1 MAQTLIKINY
11 EGEKCAGLYLV
22 DEDFGGSVITKS
34 DAPQGRATYK
44 LVLRQTVS
52 ILGHGKITSKET
64 FVKQGT
70 TFLKAIQ
77 SVIAER
83 EVMKQRVIDK
93 ATGVTAKR
101 DKETQEQILKDKLTL
116 NVLWDDYYQYKT
128 TTTRQPRKQKKWD
141 TKQGTT
147 GYIMKI
153 SYNSLVK
160 ERLGSMLVKDI
171 KKKHIQEH
179 VDYLIDGLGK
189 AQRTAKTVTIMLKPM
204 FDWHFDKEE
213 IDRRNPAQ
221 IEWGALNNERN
232 VLVDFEDMQK
242 LYKLMFTY
250 KDKKYRNVFIWLASG
265 RRISEVLSLHTKF
278 IKDDYFTVIA
288 ENNKAGVDMIY
299 KVPSDVIVPKR
310 GYVHTG
316 VKDSSK
322 YLSKESVARHWHNI
336 KRDSGLFDL
345 RIHDL
350 RHLIN
355 TVLEDSAV
363 PLEIRAG
370 VLGHKGGGII
380 TNRYSS
386 DNKRR
391 ADLKAKAVN
400 FFLDKIF
407 GRINADILWNEL
419 ISENLSIANKKEI

>member
-34 DAPQGRATYK
+34 DAPQGRGTYK

-52 ILGHGKITSKET
+52 VLGHGKITAKET

-83 EVMKQRVIDK
+83 EAMKQRVIDN
-93 ATGVTAKR
+93 ATGVTAELEETA
-101 DKETQEQILKDKLTL
+101 KEQATKDKLTL
-116 NVLWDDYYQYKT
+116 NNLWDAYYIYKT

-141 TKQGTT
+141 TKQGAT

-189 AQRTAKTVTIMLKPM
+189 AQRTAKTATIMLKPM
-204 FDWHFDKEE
+204 FDWYFDKEE

-221 IEWGALNNERN
+221 IEWGTLGNERN
-232 VLVDFEDMQK
+232 VVVEYEDMQK
-242 LYKLMFTY
+242 LYKTMFHY

-265 RRISEVLSLHTKF
+265 RRIGEVLSLHSDN
-278 IKDDYFTVIA
+278 IKGDYFTVTA
-288 ENNKAGVDMIY
+288 DNNKAGVDMIY
-299 KVPSDVIVPKR
+299 RMS
-310 GYVHTG
+310 
-316 VKDSSK
+316 
-322 YLSKESVARHWHNI
+322 
-336 KRDSGLFDL
+336 
-345 RIHDL
+345 
-350 RHLIN
+350 
-355 TVLEDSAV
+355 
-363 PLEIRAG
+363 
-370 VLGHKGGGII
+370 
-380 TNRYSS
+380 
-386 DNKRR
+386 
-391 ADLKAKAVN
+391 
-400 FFLDKIF
+400 
-407 GRINADILWNEL
+407 NAMM
-419 ISENLSIANKKEI
+419 S